1 MRRSTKVLVAFVAAA
16 FFPLTGFAQDAP
28 FECDNNFGACGSPN
42 QSGGG
47 GGGGGGAV
55 LINNSDLGD
64 TYQRSDDFD
73 DDGIEDN
80 FDNCPRHRNAEQFDS
95 DNDGVGDL
103 CDNCGNLENP
113 NQFDLDGDG
122 IGNECDADRD
132 GDAIDDVEDNCIDVP
147 NPVEGDKQLDLDGD
161 GIGDACDDDI
171 DGDSRDNLQDP
182 CPFDAALEAPTADQV
197 EMCFPDLDGDGVSEV
212 AVDGKD
218 NCPTI
223 SNENQNDKDGD
234 GIGDA
239 CDQDADN
246 DGIPNILDNCWLTAN
261 DEQVDLDR
269 DGHGDACDATFC
281 YTVFGDSD
289 NCLDP
294 EGPLAVYSP
303 SVMTNTGDTVRL
315 RLFANRENQA
325 MRYTWTIVSAP
336 AGASATINGATGTV
350 QTSSPYEY
358 RYEEGSDVTIS
369 PSVGGDYVIQVD
381 VESIYEDGQTSEVEA
396 AATYQMRLRAE
407 GEAQSA
413 DGGCVASNGGASAL
427 ALLLF
432 AGLGLL
438 GVRRRRA

>member
-1 MRRSTKVLVAFVAAA
+1 MRFSFRTVVAFTAAA
-16 FFPLTGFAQDAP
+16 LFPLTGMAQDAP
-28 FECDNNFGACGSPN
+28 FECDNNYGACGTPN
-42 QSGGG
+42 QSGG

-80 FDNCPRHRNAEQFDS
+80 FDNCPRVRNAEQFDG

-103 CDNCGNLENP
+103 CDNCGQLANP
-113 NQFDLDGDG
+113 DQFDIDGDG
-122 IGNECDADRD
+122 AGNECDADRD
-132 GDAIDDVEDNCIDVP
+132 GDAIDDAEDNCVSVP
-147 NPVEGDKQLDLDGD
+147 NPVNGDRQLDLDED

-182 CPFDAALEAPTADQV
+182 CPFDAALEAPTEDQRD
-197 EMCFPDLDGDGVSEV
+197 MCFPDLDGDTISEV

-223 SNENQNDKDGD
+223 ANQAQTDTDLDGFGDACDDDADGD
-234 GIGDA
+234 GIS
-239 CDQDADN
+239 N
-246 DGIPNILDNCWLTAN
+246 LLDNCWLTAN
-261 DEQVDLDR
+261 DDQVDGDR
-269 DGHGDACDATFC
+269 DGHGDACDNAFC
-281 YTVFGDSD
+281 YTVFGDSE

-294 EGPLAVYSP
+294 AGPLAVYSP
-303 SVMTNTGDTVRL
+303 SVLTNTGDATRL

-336 AGASATINGATGTV
+336 NGASASIGSATGAV
-350 QTSSPYEY
+350 ETSSPYEY
-358 RYEEGSDVTIS
+358 RYPDGGDVTFA
-369 PSVGGDYVIQVD
+369 PDVAGDYVISLT
-381 VESIYEDGQTSEVEA
+381 VESVYEDGETSEVGST
-396 AATYQMRLRAE
+396 ATYEMRLRAE
-407 GEAQSA
+407 GGAQGDA
-413 DGGCVASNGGASAL
+413 GGCVASSGSYGAV